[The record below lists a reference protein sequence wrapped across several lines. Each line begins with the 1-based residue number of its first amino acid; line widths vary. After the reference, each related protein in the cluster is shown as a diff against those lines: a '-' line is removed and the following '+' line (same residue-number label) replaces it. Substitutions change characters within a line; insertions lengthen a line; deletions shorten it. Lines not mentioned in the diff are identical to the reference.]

1 MMVLYYHFKYR
12 LGGTF
17 MYLAKLF
24 KSSGF
29 YLAIIMTL
37 ACSILG
43 TILGGLPYL
52 SIIGALVISL
62 VLGMMFQLY
71 RPAINKAEM
80 GIGFIS
86 NKFLRL
92 GIILLGFKLNLID
105 LAHAGVKTILL
116 AMIIVSGVVVL
127 TYNIARKFGV
137 SKRLAILTASG
148 TGICGAA
155 AVMGVSPQIKVRPEE
170 EKAKHN
176 DEVLAVAIVAILG
189 TVFTLIEIGI
199 RPWLH
204 MTSTQFGVMAG
215 GSLHEIAHAIATG
228 GAGGPVSLDAA
239 IITKLSRVL
248 MLAPTALVIGIW
260 YQHQDNKQSAGKQK
274 LPIPWFMA
282 GFLAASVIGTFA
294 PISSGNLALLVKAA
308 YLILGMAMAAL
319 GMTVNFKEFLS
330 SGKNAVL
337 ASLTASFILLGF
349 MIIVSKAFF

>member
-1 MMVLYYHFKYR
+1 MMFLYYHHIH
-12 LGGTF
+12 GGMS
-17 MYLAKLF
+17 MYAKF
-24 KSSGF
+24 FERSF
-29 YLAIIMTL
+29 YYAFGMTL
-37 ACSILG
+37 LCSIIG
-43 TILGGLPYL
+43 SFLGGLPYL
-52 SIIGALVISL
+52 TIIGALVISL
-62 VLGMMFQLY
+62 ILGMFFQLY
-71 RPAINKAEM
+71 RPAIDNAKM

-105 LAHAGVKTILL
+105 LANAGVKTILF
-116 AMIIVSGVVVL
+116 AVCIVTGVIFL

-155 AVMGVSPQIKVRPEE
+155 AIMGISPQIKVSEDQEE
-170 EKAKHN
+170 AKHN

-189 TVFTLIEIGI
+189 TVFTLIEIAI
-199 RPWLH
+199 KPMLH

-228 GAGGPVSLDAA
+228 GAGGPVSLSAA

-248 MLAPTALVIGIW
+248 LLAPAALIIGIW
-260 YQHQDNKQSAGKQK
+260 YQHQEKVEGASKEK

-282 GFLAASVIGTFA
+282 GFLLASVIGTFVPMSA
-294 PISSGNLALLVKAA
+294 SILNMLVKLA
-308 YLILGMAMAAL
+308 YIVLGMAMAAL
-319 GMTVNFKEFLS
+319 GMSVNFKAFLS

-337 ASLTASFILLGF
+337 AAMSASIVLLGF
-349 MIIVSKAFF
+349 AIIVSKTFF